1 MIRRIFATLL
11 MILPLSAASPDVAH
25 SYMLGVAGYSD
36 QKYSLDAGFAV
47 HQWGY
52 STVGFHAALIARA
65 DSDSDATTNPV
76 TMSTPG
82 STRSTTG
89 ASGYQLGFLADVGRG
104 WVAIGA
110 ESLSISYKMVTV
122 TSDRGGNMAST
133 SNTTDNGVGA
143 YIKAG
148 LRGEHF
154 GVFLGAGTRS
164 KLAIGVSWTI

>member
-1 MIRRIFATLL
+1 MYAPFGPQDAPPIHQPTAVRSSSSSRPPGWTKHFAL
-11 MILPLSAASPDVAH
+11 
-25 SYMLGVAGYSD
+25 
-36 QKYSLDAGFAV
+36 

-110 ESLSISYKMVTV
+110 ESLSINYKTL
-122 TSDRGGNMAST
+122 TITQDRGGNLAST

-143 YIKAG
+143 YVKAG